1 MTKDSNTRAE
11 AVLEVIASRKSVR
24 DYEARPVPEEMIDT
38 LLHAAMAA
46 PTAKN
51 RQPWEFVVVR
61 EREVLDSLAD
71 GLPYAKMLF
80 KAPLAIVVCAA
91 DEQFWEQD
99 CAAATEN
106 LLLAAEAMGLGAVW
120 TAAADDARAA
130 VVRRVLGVPEEVK
143 PFCVIPVGF
152 PAEDKKEKDKWKPE
166 KVHQEKW

>member
-1 MTKDSNTRAE
+1 MDSKMRAE

-152 PAEDKKEKDKWKPE
+152 PAEDKKAKDKWKPE

>member
-1 MTKDSNTRAE
+1 MDSKMRAE

-51 RQPWEFVVVR
+51 RQPWEFIVVR
-61 EREVLDSLAD
+61 KREVLDSLAD

-80 KAPLAIVVCAA
+80 KAPLAVVVCAS

-106 LLLAAEAMGLGAVW
+106 LLLAAEALGLGAVW

-152 PAEDKKEKDKWKPE
+152 PAEDKKAKDKWKPE

>member
-106 LLLAAEAMGLGAVW
+106 LLLAAEAMGL
-120 TAAADDARAA
+120 
-130 VVRRVLGVPEEVK
+130 
-143 PFCVIPVGF
+143 
-152 PAEDKKEKDKWKPE
+152 
-166 KVHQEKW
+166 